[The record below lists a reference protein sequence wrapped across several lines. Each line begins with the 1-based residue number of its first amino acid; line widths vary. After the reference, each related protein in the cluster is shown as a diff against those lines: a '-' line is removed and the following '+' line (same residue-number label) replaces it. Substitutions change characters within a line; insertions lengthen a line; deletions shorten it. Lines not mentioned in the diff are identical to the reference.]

1 MAEADQEV
9 QIAAAG
15 DEATDDGLS
24 EISAV
29 ASSSTSVSSS
39 LLEYRIEN
47 GRTYHRYKD
56 GKYSWPNDERE
67 AERLDMLH
75 EIWIYTLDDR
85 LGLAPPCDPN
95 AKVGR
100 VLDVG
105 TGTGI
110 WALDFGEE
118 HPEAEVLG
126 VDLSHTLPTFTLPNV
141 AFEIDDLEEDWT
153 YSKPFDYIHSR
164 LLTSAVSDWKIYLT
178 KCFEN
183 LTPGGWLELQEA
195 DVWPFSDDNTFPK
208 DSAFARMAILLKEA
222 AAKMGRPWFDLP
234 SLKTMMLEV
243 GFVDVRLKLHKWPI
257 NDWPNDQRYKNIGTW
272 TYDNVTNGLEAMV
285 MAPYTR
291 ALEWTRNE
299 VNIFLIDVRK
309 DLKNRHFHAYYP
321 VYVITGRKP
330 EKEATPAP
338 PTAAAATEPATATE

>member
-67 AERLDMLH
+67 AERLDLLH
-75 EIWIYTLDDR
+75 EIWIYTLGDR

-118 HPEAEVLG
+118 HPEA
-126 VDLSHTLPTFTLPNV
+126 
-141 AFEIDDLEEDWT
+141 EIDDLEEDWT

-208 DSAFARMAILLKEA
+208 DSAFARMAVLLKEA

-234 SLKTMMLEV
+234 SLKTIMLEV

-257 NDWPNDQRYKNIGTW
+257 NDWPKNQRYKNIGTW

>member
-56 GKYSWPNDERE
+56 GN
-67 AERLDMLH
+67 MLH

-257 NDWPNDQRYKNIGTW
+257 NDWPKDQRYKNIGTW

>member
-56 GKYSWPNDERE
+56 GR
-67 AERLDMLH
+67 
-75 EIWIYTLDDR
+75 
-85 LGLAPPCDPN
+85 
-95 AKVGR
+95 
-100 VLDVG
+100 
-105 TGTGI
+105 I

-118 HPEAEVLG
+118 HPEA
-126 VDLSHTLPTFTLPNV
+126 
-141 AFEIDDLEEDWT
+141 EIDDLEEDWT

-208 DSAFARMAILLKEA
+208 DSAFARMAILLNEA

-243 GFVDVRLKLHKWPI
+243 GFVDVRLKLHKLPI
-257 NDWPNDQRYKNIGTW
+257 NDWPKDQRYKNIGTW

-299 VNIFLIDVRK
+299 VNIFLVDVRK
-309 DLKNRHFHAYYP
+309 DLKNGHFHAYYP
-321 VYVITGRKP
+321 V
-330 EKEATPAP
+330 
-338 PTAAAATEPATATE
+338 

>member
-56 GKYSWPNDERE
+56 GK
-67 AERLDMLH
+67 
-75 EIWIYTLDDR
+75 
-85 LGLAPPCDPN
+85 
-95 AKVGR
+95 
-100 VLDVG
+100 
-105 TGTGI
+105 
-110 WALDFGEE
+110 
-118 HPEAEVLG
+118 
-126 VDLSHTLPTFTLPNV
+126 
-141 AFEIDDLEEDWT
+141 EDWT

-208 DSAFARMAILLKEA
+208 DSAFARMAVLLKEA

-234 SLKTMMLEV
+234 SLKTIMLEV

-257 NDWPNDQRYKNIGTW
+257 NDWPKNQRYKNIGTW

>member
-1 MAEADQEV
+1 MLVQE
-9 QIAAAG
+9 QG
-15 DEATDDGLS
+15 SGLLIS
-24 EISAV
+24 ERSIP
-29 ASSSTSVSSS
+29 
-39 LLEYRIEN
+39 
-47 GRTYHRYKD
+47 K
-56 GKYSWPNDERE
+56 
-67 AERLDMLH
+67 
-75 EIWIYTLDDR
+75 
-85 LGLAPPCDPN
+85 
-95 AKVGR
+95 
-100 VLDVG
+100 
-105 TGTGI
+105 
-110 WALDFGEE
+110 
-118 HPEAEVLG
+118 
-126 VDLSHTLPTFTLPNV
+126 LSTLPNV

-164 LLTSAVSDWKIYLT
+164 LLTSAVSDWKIYLA

-234 SLKTMMLEV
+234 SLKTIMLEV

-257 NDWPNDQRYKNIGTW
+257 NDWPKDQRYKNIGTW

-299 VNIFLIDVRK
+299 VNTFLIGVRK

-321 VYVITGRKP
+321 VYVIYGRKP
-330 EKEATPAP
+330 EKA
-338 PTAAAATEPATATE
+338 

>member
-1 MAEADQEV
+1 MVEADQEV

-56 GKYSWPNDERE
+56 GNSAWLPPAILTPKSEESSMLVLEQGSGLLISERNIP
-67 AERLDMLH
+67 RL
-75 EIWIYTLDDR
+75 
-85 LGLAPPCDPN
+85 
-95 AKVGR
+95 
-100 VLDVG
+100 
-105 TGTGI
+105 
-110 WALDFGEE
+110 
-118 HPEAEVLG
+118 
-126 VDLSHTLPTFTLPNV
+126 STLPNV

-183 LTPGGWLELQEA
+183 LTLGGWLELQEA

-208 DSAFARMAILLKEA
+208 DSAFARMAVLLKEA

-234 SLKTMMLEV
+234 SLKTIMLEV

-257 NDWPNDQRYKNIGTW
+257 NDWPKDQRYKNIGTW

-299 VNIFLIDVRK
+299 VNIFLVDVRK